1 MEQPFSFE
9 FLLIVLLMIALGLGV
24 IYVYY
29 DKKRGRKKEDQ
40 SYMEA
45 LRFMADGE
53 NRRALE
59 KLKEAVRSDSANI
72 DAYMKIGIILRSE
85 GLYNNATRVH
95 KDLLLRGNLNS
106 DELIE
111 VKKNLAL
118 DYWEAGNVES
128 AEKYFNEL
136 KANKSLLTWVAP
148 YLLKIYEKN
157 EDWEKAISLYNDNKM
172 AASQKGKA
180 RLADYK
186 VKHGK
191 VIAGEK
197 DERAGRI
204 IFKDA
209 LKLDKQ
215 CAEAYLALGDSYMR
229 EDRATDAISA
239 WTNLVRNVPAKA
251 QLAFERLEKA
261 LYEKGQFSKIEEL
274 YSGILAENE
283 NDVQAIIA
291 LSDIYRKKGEY
302 NDAMKLLQQA
312 QKKDLDDDRIKLQ
325 MVKVMIDKNQ
335 FKEASKLALD
345 ILDKQKG
352 SDLTSLTES
361 VETDYA

>member
-1 MEQPFSFE
+1 MDQSFSFQ
-9 FLLIVLLMIALGLGV
+9 FLLIVLLMIALSLGA

-40 SYMEA
+40 SYLEA
-45 LRFMADGE
+45 LRFMAEGE

-59 KLKEAVRSDSANI
+59 KLKEAVRSDSTNI
-72 DAYMKIGIILRSE
+72 DAYMKIGIILRAE
-85 GLYNNATRVH
+85 GLHNNAIRVH
-95 KDLLLRGNLNS
+95 KDLLLRGNLNA

-118 DYWEAGNVES
+118 DYWEAGNTDS

-136 KANKSLLTWVAP
+136 KANKTMLTWTAP
-148 YLLKIYEKN
+148 YLLKIYERN
-157 EDWEKAISLYNDNKM
+157 ADWEKAISLYTDNKM

-180 RLADYK
+180 RLAAYK
-186 VKHGK
+186 VQHGY
-191 VIAGEK
+191 VVAQEK

-239 WTNLVRNVPAKA
+239 WTNLLKNVPAKA
-251 QLAFERLEKA
+251 PLAFERLEKA

-302 NDAMKLLQQA
+302 NDAMKLLQLA
-312 QKKDLDDDRIKLQ
+312 QKKDLDEDRIKFQ
-325 MVKVMIDKNQ
+325 MVKVLTDKNQ
-335 FKEASKLALD
+335 FKEATKLALE

-352 SDLTSLTES
+352 NDASAVTVFDEA
-361 VETDYA
+361 DYA